1 VAVKRGNSTP
11 FSPSPP
17 GGTSRRG
24 ILRTLRLSE
33 ARSGDSE
40 GPESTLGHPFV
51 CVPGAIAGEV
61 HVLPAEGESHPCVL
75 VLAPHWRLEISRAR
89 ASAADMLTR
98 QRSHLSNV
106 DIVARVSVAGSGNL
120 GFSAR
125 IICLAYPRT
134 RGELGSQS
142 PSDRHDGGWA
152 FQERRISALER
163 GPASSFKGCTE
174 NR

>member
-61 HVLPAEGESHPCVL
+61 HVLPAERGIAPMCAGVGAT
-75 VLAPHWRLEISRAR
+75 LAIRDL
-89 ASAADMLTR
+89 
-98 QRSHLSNV
+98 Q
-106 DIVARVSVAGSGNL
+106 
-120 GFSAR
+120 SAR
-125 IICLAYPRT
+125 
-134 RGELGSQS
+134 LGGRYAHPTAES
-142 PSDRHDGGWA
+142 PV
-152 FQERRISALER
+152 
-163 GPASSFKGCTE
+163 
-174 NR
+174 